1 MATPI
6 QERNYDIADINLADR
21 GRFRMQWAAKEMPV
35 LDLIEERFRREQP
48 LAGVRVAAALH
59 VTTETANLM
68 RVLLAGGA
76 EVALCASNPLST
88 QDDVAATLVSHFEM
102 PVYAIKGESN
112 EQYHEHIQRVL
123 DIRPHITMDD
133 GMDVVAALHTARHEL
148 LDGVVGGTEETTTGV
163 IRLKAMAA
171 QGKLRFPVIAV
182 NDAQTKHFFDNRY
195 GTGQS
200 TIDGIIRATNVL
212 LAGKNFV
219 VGGYGWCSKGIAMR
233 ARGMGANVIVTEV
246 DPLRALEAVMDGF
259 RVMPMAEAAG
269 VGHVFCS
276 ATGDIHVLDRQ
287 HFALMND
294 GAILAN
300 SGHFDVEINMVALRE
315 QARKVTRVRDSLDEY
330 LLEDGRRLYVAGEG
344 RLVNLA
350 AAEGHP
356 SAVMDMSFA
365 NQALSAEYIL
375 KNGPQLDNA
384 VYDVPDAIDQEIAS
398 LKLKAM
404 GVDIDV
410 LTPEQESYL
419 SEWTLG
425 TGH

>member
-1 MATPI
+1 MSTAVKELT
-6 QERNYDIADINLADR
+6 YDIADLSLADR
-21 GRFRMQWAAKEMPV
+21 GRFRMEWAAKEMPV
-35 LDLIEERFRREQP
+35 LDLLEARFKKEQP
-48 LAGVRVAAALH
+48 FKGIRIAAAMH

-76 EVALCASNPLST
+76 EAALCASNPLST
-88 QDDVAATLVSHFEM
+88 QDDVAAALVTHYEM
-102 PVYAIKGESN
+102 PVYAIKGETN
-112 EQYHEHIQRVL
+112 EQYHQHMASVL
-123 DIRPHITMDD
+123 DIKPHITMDD
-133 GMDVVAALHTARHEL
+133 GMDLVAMLHTSRSEL
-148 LDGVVGGTEETTTGV
+148 LDNVRGGTEETTTGV

-171 QGKLRFPVIAV
+171 QGALKFPVIAV
-182 NDAQTKHFFDNRY
+182 NDAMTKHFFDNRY

-233 ARGMGANVIVTEV
+233 ASGMGANVIVTEV

-259 RVMPMAEAAG
+259 RVMPMLEAAK
-269 VGHVFCS
+269 VGHIFCS
-276 ATGDIHVLDRQ
+276 ATGDMHVVDGHDMEVMR
-287 HFALMND
+287 D

-300 SGHFDVEINMVALRE
+300 SGHFDIEINLVALRE
-315 QARKVTRVRDSLDEY
+315 MSTKVTRVRDFLDEY
-330 LLEDGRRLYVAGEG
+330 SLEDGRRIYVAGEG

-365 NQALSAEYIL
+365 NQALAAEYIIKQGDKL
-375 KNGPQLDNA
+375 EGQ
-384 VYDVPDAIDQEIAS
+384 VYDVPEEIDREIAA

-410 LTPEQESYL
+410 LTPEQDAYL
-419 SEWTLG
+419 NEWTVG